1 MKRQGT
7 LRIRFLSVGILLLGV
22 LLTTRLYYVQ
32 ILHGEELSYKADRQ
46 YVRPNNAMFNR
57 GDIFFST
64 KDGERVSAAT
74 LKTGFIVSINPTL
87 IENAEEAYN
96 ELSSRIELGRGE
108 FFAKAGKSGDPYEEI
123 TSKVPNTIGQEI
135 ASLEL
140 PGVQIHKQQWRY
152 YPGNVMASHTVGVV
166 AYSGDELA
174 GRYGLES
181 FYEQILGRSESN
193 VYVNFFAEIFSNIR
207 DTITYSKEKEG
218 SIVTSIEPTVQTY
231 LEQILGSVQEEWSSE
246 TMGGIIMDPNSGE
259 IIAMAALPTF
269 DPNKLSEVEDISVFK
284 NPLVENVYEM
294 GSIVKP
300 LTLAA
305 GLDSGVITP
314 NTTYYDAGYLV
325 LNGSRIQN
333 YDGKGRGTVNMQ
345 EVLNQ
350 SLNTGAAFVAKSI
363 GNEKFSNYMYSYGIG
378 KKSEV
383 DLPNDARGL
392 VSNLESP
399 RDIEHATASYGQGIA
414 FTPMTMTRA
423 LATLANGGKLVT
435 PHVVKE
441 IDYSVGISK
450 KIEYEDAP
458 RVLKESTVEDISRML
473 TTVVD
478 DALLDGEAKM
488 DRYSIA
494 AKTGTAQIPSNDG
507 GYHDD
512 RFLHTF
518 FGYFPSYDPKFL
530 VFLFNNNPRGVRY
543 ASETLTHPFI
553 DITEF
558 LINYYDIPPDR

>member
-1 MKRQGT
+1 MKKQGT
-7 LRIRFLSVGILLLGV
+7 LRIRFISIAVLLLGV
-22 LLTTRLYYVQ
+22 FLTTRLYYVQ
-32 ILHGEELSYKADRQ
+32 VLHGEELSYKADRQ
-46 YVRPNNAMFNR
+46 YVRPNDAMFNR

-87 IENAEEAYN
+87 IKNADEVYN
-96 ELSSRIELGRGE
+96 KISSRIELDREE
-108 FFAKAGKSGDPYEEI
+108 FFTKANKTDDPYEEI
-123 TSKVPNTIGQEI
+123 ASKVSNKTGEEI
-135 ASLEL
+135 ANLEL
-140 PGVQIHKQQWRY
+140 PGVQVHKQQWRY
-152 YPGNVMASHTVGVV
+152 YPGNVMASHTLGVV
-166 AYSGDELA
+166 AYSGDDLA

-181 FYEQILGRSESN
+181 FYEQILGRSENN
-193 VYVNFFAEIFSNIR
+193 VYINFFAEIFSNIR

-231 LEQILGSVQEEWSSE
+231 LEQVLLSVQKEWSSE

-269 DPNKLSEVEDISVFK
+269 DPNKLSEVEDISVFR

-305 GLDSGVITP
+305 GLDSGAITLE
-314 NTTYYDAGYLV
+314 TTYYDAGYLV
-325 LNGSRIQN
+325 LNNSRIEN

-350 SLNTGAAFVAKSI
+350 SLNTGAAFVAKSM
-363 GNEKFSNYMYSYGIG
+363 GNEKFSDYMYAYGIG
-378 KKSEV
+378 KKSEI

-392 VSNLESP
+392 VSNLESS

-435 PHVVKE
+435 PHIVKE

-450 KIEYEDAP
+450 KVEYEDVP
-458 RVLKESTVEDISRML
+458 RVLRESTSEDISRML
-473 TTVVD
+473 TAVVD
-478 DALLDGEAKM
+478 DALLDGQVKM

-518 FGYFPSYDPKFL
+518 FGYFPSYDAKFL
-530 VFLFNNNPRGVRY
+530 VFLFNNNPKGVKY
-543 ASETLTHPFI
+543 ASQTLTHPFI

>member
-96 ELSSRIELGRGE
+96 ELSSRIELDRGE

-423 LATLANGGKLVT
+423 LATLANGGNDVT

-458 RVLKESTVEDISRML
+458 ISRML